1 MDKKIKEQV
10 LFIRDSGAVN
20 MFDVAAVC
28 KEASLHEFD
37 ELIFFLEHQ
46 RARYYNFILTGEMN
60 C

>member
-28 KEASLHEFD
+28 KEASLHGFD

-46 RARYYNFILTGEMN
+46 RAKYYNFILKGEMN